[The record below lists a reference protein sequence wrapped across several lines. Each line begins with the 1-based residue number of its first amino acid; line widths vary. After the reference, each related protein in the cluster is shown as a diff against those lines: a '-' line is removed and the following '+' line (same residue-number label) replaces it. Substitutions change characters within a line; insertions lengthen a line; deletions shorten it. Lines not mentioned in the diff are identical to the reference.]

1 MDTGT
6 LPVEKRLDN
15 EFEIAFHNVS
25 FAYPNTN
32 TYVLKNVS
40 LTLNLKQKIALV
52 GPNGAGKST
61 FIKLLCRLYDVSE
74 GSITLNGID
83 IRKYDYQEY
92 LNLFAAVFQDFTLL
106 NFQ

>member
-1 MDTGT
+1 M
-6 LPVEKRLDN
+6 
-15 EFEIAFHNVS
+15 
-25 FAYPNTN
+25 
-32 TYVLKNVS
+32 
-40 LTLNLKQKIALV
+40 KQKIALV

-92 LNLFAAVFQDFTLL
+92 LNLFAAVFQDFTLFEFPVGEMSHV
-106 NFQ
+106 NSSMMKQEFGKCYNRRE